1 MTRRMSTSDTIE
13 THGFDT
19 ARAKA
24 YFADFLEDPTVD
36 FIDDTFE
43 FDADDLGETSDVLL
57 ASEIV
62 AAMMGAPAAT
72 LPDAIKAA
80 IKGKP
85 VPSKKLMA
93 KTRVAVR
100 GLLDEKSA
108 LRQHWTAA
116 GLEPWLTN
124 VKNLLDRLTG
134 GRLRAARS
142 SEEANAVRR
151 LPAARSS

>member
-1 MTRRMSTSDTIE
+1 MTRRMSTSDIIE
-13 THGFDT
+13 THAFDT

-43 FDADDLGETSDVLL
+43 FDADDLGEASDVLL
-57 ASEIV
+57 ASELV
-62 AAMMGAPAAT
+62 AALMGFPAAT

-85 VPSKKLMA
+85 VPNKKLMA

-108 LRQHWTAA
+108 LRQHWTAN
-116 GLEPWLTN
+116 GIEPWLTA
-124 VKNLLDRLTG
+124 VKNLLDRLT
-134 GRLRAARS
+134 
-142 SEEANAVRR
+142 
-151 LPAARSS
+151 